1 MTTDDKGKEKTPQER
16 LDEIKRE
23 EKEDASD
30 YYSQGSSKDKVNEE
44 AELSRPVAP
53 IEQAHEEMNML
64 KAVAF
69 LGFGMA
75 ALAIIF
81 ILFFVRDLDSR
92 VIGMDGTVTSLEEK
106 IAPLQKHVDDGFVK
120 VNKDISGLKNKVG
133 NYERMMAVMEL
144 KRTLVTVQ
152 EMSMGNLPN
161 VKAKS
166 GEVVAVIESLLAEL
180 GAGPNSS
187 QSMPAGVVSLEEA
200 PATILVVEEPAQ
212 AEPAAE
218 EPAQAEPATEEPA
231 QAEPAAEEPA
241 QAEPAAEEPAQV
253 ETAVEEP
260 AQAETVVE
268 PESSETGDESEDEE
282 EEDDDE

>member
-1 MTTDDKGKEKTPQER
+1 MTTDDQGKEKTPQER

-23 EKEDASD
+23 EKEDASN
-30 YYSQGSSKDKVNEE
+30 YYSQGSSKDNVNEE

-152 EMSMGNLPN
+152 EMSMGNSPN

-166 GEVVAVIESLLAEL
+166 GEVVAVIESLLTEL
-180 GAGPNSS
+180 GAGPSS
-187 QSMPAGVVSLEEA
+187 TQGMPAGVVSLEEA
-200 PATILVVEEPAQ
+200 PATTSVLEEPAQ
-212 AEPAAE
+212 AE
-218 EPAQAEPATEEPA
+218 T
-231 QAEPAAEEPA
+231 
-241 QAEPAAEEPAQV
+241 V
-253 ETAVEEP
+253 VEEP

-268 PESSETGDESEDEE
+268 EPAQAEIVVEEPAQAEIVVEEPAQAENVVEDPTEAETILEPESSESGDESEDEE